1 MCCCCWRTSRP
12 RRFHLSLPRLP
23 APVTA
28 LAFQHT
34 GATVAVVTATNALSM
49 YDADTG
55 RMTEWSQQNAGR
67 LPGRF
72 TRKAVTD
79 PVRHITFNPG
89 TSLLVLAGH
98 AYLGVV
104 DVSKPIPPQAEPEAN
119 RRRHKKPRR
128 SMLTPAQNGH
138 DAKRRHAPAD
148 DEPPQNFRL
157 VTRCVVL
164 VAWDGPP
171 PQRCNASTS
180 RVPVLGLCAPLC
192 LCRVQVRPDAI
203 LRFLVA
209 RRDGGG
215 GGAVGASCPAFAAG
229 SAPQAL
235 RRVMN
240 GAVTSHCVTA
250 SVRKSVAP
258 DCAVHGLY
266 CVGGPQS
273 HHVAVLRG
281 LRVW

>member
-1 MCCCCWRTSRP
+1 MCRCWGVSRP

-164 VAWDGPP
+164 VGCHAATALQRQYLTRSRAWSV
-171 PQRCNASTS
+171 RA
-180 RVPVLGLCAPLC
+180 VC

-215 GGAVGASCPAFAAG
+215 GGAVGASCPASAAG
-229 SAPQAL
+229 PAPQAL
-235 RRVMN
+235 RRVMH
-240 GAVTSHCVTA
+240 GAVTSYRA
-250 SVRKSVAP
+250 NGSVRSSLSRTARSTQCTVCQWHGVPHHSVAAP
-258 DCAVHGLY
+258 
-266 CVGGPQS
+266 S
-273 HHVAVLRG
+273 RIM
-281 LRVW
+281 